1 METAQRIVIT
11 GLGAI
16 TPLGLTV
23 EEFWRNMTHGV
34 SGVGPITL
42 FDASDLPSR
51 IGAEVKGFDPRN
63 YMDLKETRRCH
74 RSAQFALAAAR
85 QALADAGLA
94 IDQTNAENVGMVINT
109 AGGGVG
115 ILEEGTRLLL
125 SDGPRKISP
134 FLIPM
139 MMPNA
144 VACQVS
150 IALGAKG
157 PVLASTL
164 ACASG
169 SYALVEA
176 MRMLQWG
183 EAEVILAGGSEA
195 GMTRLLFTG
204 FCNMGALSKRN
215 DEPTRASRP
224 FDRDRDGFVDG
235 EGAVVLA
242 LETESHARARGAR
255 IYAEVAGGALTSD
268 AHHITAPDRDGDG
281 ARRAMS
287 RALRVAGMRGE
298 DVDVIFAH
306 GTSTQLN
313 DVTETQAIKAVFKE
327 HAYRLAVTATKSM
340 AGHTLGAAGA
350 LAALAA
356 VLAIRD
362 GIVPPTINLEH
373 PDLACDLDYVPNTAR
388 RMPVQAAMVNAFGFG
403 GQNVVVLLRRYEE
416 QDH

>member
-1 METAQRIVIT
+1 MQRIVVT

-16 TPLGLTV
+16 TPIGLTV
-23 EEFWRNMTHGV
+23 EEFWRNLTNGV
-34 SGVGPITL
+34 SGVGLVTL
-42 FDASDLPSR
+42 FDASDLPTR
-51 IGAEVKGFDPRN
+51 IDAEVKDFDPRN
-63 YMDLKETRRCH
+63 YMDVKEARRSH
-74 RSAQFALAAAR
+74 RSAHFALAAAR
-85 QALADAGLA
+85 QALTNAGLTL
-94 IDQTNAENVGMVINT
+94 DRTNAENVGVVIHT
-109 AGGGVG
+109 GAGGVG

-125 SDGPRKISP
+125 SGGPRKISP

-157 PVLASTL
+157 PVLTSTL

-169 SYALVEA
+169 AYALVEA
-176 MRMLQWG
+176 MHMLQRG
-183 EAEVILAGGSEA
+183 EAEVMFAGGSEA

-224 FDRDRDGFVDG
+224 FDRDRDGFVYG
-235 EGAVVLA
+235 EGAVVMV

-255 IYAEVAGGALTSD
+255 IYAQVASGALTSD
-268 AHHITAPDRDGDG
+268 AHHITAPDPDGDG
-281 ARRAMS
+281 ARRAMA
-287 RALRVAGMRGE
+287 RALRVAGMRPE
-298 DVDVIFAH
+298 DVDVILAH
-306 GTSTQLN
+306 GTSTPLN
-313 DVTETQAIKAVFKE
+313 DVTETQAIKAVFGE
-327 HAYRLAVTATKSM
+327 QAYRLAVSATKSM
-340 AGHTLGAAGA
+340 VGHTIGAAGA

-373 PDLACDLDYVPNTAR
+373 PDPACDLDYVPNAAR

-416 QDH
+416 REN